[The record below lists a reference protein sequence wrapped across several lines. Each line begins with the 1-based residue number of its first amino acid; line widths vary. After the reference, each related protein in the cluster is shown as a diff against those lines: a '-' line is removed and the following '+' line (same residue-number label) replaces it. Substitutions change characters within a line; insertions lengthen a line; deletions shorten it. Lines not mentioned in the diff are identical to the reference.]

1 MPTRRLPSITK
12 EEKAM
17 LKSSPWSTVVGHW
30 LSNATEQP
38 RQEIGVLMQVLLL
51 GLCALSIKRSKHT
64 LCKKVKIF
72 SLYTNNTFQIELGDE
87 QRYRLDVV

>member
-1 MPTRRLPSITK
+1 
-12 EEKAM
+12 M
-17 LKSSPWSTVVGHW
+17 LKSSPWSTVVGYW

-38 RQEIGVLMQVLLL
+38 WQEIEVLMQVPLL

-72 SLYTNNTFQIELGDE
+72 SLYTNNTFKMK
-87 QRYRLDVV
+87 